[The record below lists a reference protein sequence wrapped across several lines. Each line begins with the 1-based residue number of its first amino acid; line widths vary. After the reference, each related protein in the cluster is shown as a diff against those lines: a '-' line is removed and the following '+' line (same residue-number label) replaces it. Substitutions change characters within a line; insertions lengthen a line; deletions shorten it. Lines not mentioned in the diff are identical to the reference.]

1 MNRFDDGL
9 VCSFLQILKQ
19 NFCWFSPSVWRI
31 KGRFWPNWVVYF
43 DPCIH
48 VKLNMLSMPVR
59 NISKNVLSKLAK
71 NNIPNIVKSIN
82 FHSVASIWW
91 CLVCSFLSIIKTKL
105 LFIFPKSFHDK
116 NIWFYMDSNFKMP
129 PQKIFFLYSSASAL
143 RRNINQSFFSKLPRK
158 CIPNIINL
166 IKNYEN
172 YSIWWCLA

>member
-1 MNRFDDGL
+1 MMFGMQFFVNFETKL
-9 VCSFLQILKQ
+9 LFIFLKSMACKKKL
-19 NFCWFSPSVWRI
+19 FW
-31 KGRFWPNWVVYF
+31 GRFW
-43 DPCIH
+43 ISI
-48 VKLNMLSMPVR
+48 KSSILLSIPLRKINKIFV
-59 NISKNVLSKLAK
+59 SKLIK
-71 NNIPNIVKSIN
+71 NCIPNIIKSIN
-82 FHSVASIWW
+82 FHEFWSIWW